1 MVRVVCKNPRAS
13 RDFALEDRYEAGI
26 ELWGSEV
33 KSLRDS
39 QASIKE
45 SFAMVREG
53 EVYLVNSYI
62 APYEGSNQFNHEP
75 RRSRKLLLNKREI
88 NKLIGKTLIR
98 GYTIVPLRIYFKNG
112 WAKVEIAI
120 GKGKRTF
127 DKREDIKRREADRE
141 MSKAMKRKMK

>member
-13 RDFALEDRYEAGI
+13 RDFALGDRYGAGM
-26 ELWGSEV
+26 ELWSSEV

-141 MSKAMKRKMK
+141 MSKAMKRRMK

>member
-141 MSKAMKRKMK
+141 MSKAMKRRMK

>member
-26 ELWGSEV
+26 ELRGSEV